1 MKPRAITLHGGRRER
16 GFSLIELIM
25 AIVII
30 SVGAVLTL
38 QALITSARSIP
49 YDTEVQLAT
58 QAAQACAE
66 HVLGLREIQTNGW
79 NTVPAA
85 ANTRCDSITPPTGY
99 TRNLSIV
106 AIAAGGN
113 VPCTVAGGFSMV
125 TPCRRVTITVSKTG
139 GLVPAV
145 TYEFTMVNY

>member
-1 MKPRAITLHGGRRER
+1 MTRHANISGVRRAR

-30 SVGAVLTL
+30 SIGAVLTL
-38 QALITSARSIP
+38 QGLITSARSIP
-49 YDTEVQLAT
+49 YDTEIQLAT
-58 QAAQACAE
+58 NAAQACAE
-66 HVLGLREIQTNGW
+66 HILSLRQIQTNGW

-113 VPCTVAGGFSMV
+113 VPCTVGGGFSMV
-125 TPCRRVTITVSKTG
+125 TPCREVTITVSKTG

-145 TYEFTMVNY
+145 SYKFTMVNY